1 MVNQAYRIK
10 NRLPEKLRR
19 LYAKI
24 TEVIRLEKGRDRSV
38 PDGSDKHRHSRHWQL
53 ALVVNICVGHR
64 WLT

>member
-24 TEVIRLEKGRDRSV
+24 TEVIRGEKGRDRSV
-38 PDGSDKHRHSRHWQL
+38 PDGSDKH
-53 ALVVNICVGHR
+53 
-64 WLT
+64 